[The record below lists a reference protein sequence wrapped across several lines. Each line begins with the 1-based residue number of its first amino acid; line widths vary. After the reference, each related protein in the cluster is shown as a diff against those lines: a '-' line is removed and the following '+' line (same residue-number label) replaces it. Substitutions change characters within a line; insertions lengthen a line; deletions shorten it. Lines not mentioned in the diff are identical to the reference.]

1 MYIEVFYTVYQLKYN
16 AYIYLYFIFIPTV
29 NAPSVNVTSPT
40 TILGSP
46 LNLTCSISLVAL
58 LENDVQVEVVWI
70 GPSGSILPEGTM
82 LVGSGTS
89 YISELTLNNLTASDA
104 GSIYTCSVYLNSSL
118 PFVTS
123 SFPVNSSSAI
133 SLQSKYNFNNSIT

>member
-1 MYIEVFYTVYQLKYN
+1 MANKIQYVLSE
-16 AYIYLYFIFIPTV
+16 LYYIFIPAV
-29 NAPSVNVTSPT
+29 SAPSVNVTSPT

-58 LENDVQVEVVWI
+58 LENDVQVEVIWI

-82 LVGSGTS
+82 LVGSGTF
-89 YISELTLNNLTASDA
+89 YISELTLNNLTVFDA

-123 SFPVNSSSAI
+123 SFPVSSSSAI
-133 SLQSKYNFNNSIT
+133 SLQSKCNKKKAALEI

>member
-1 MYIEVFYTVYQLKYN
+1 M
-16 AYIYLYFIFIPTV
+16 
-29 NAPSVNVTSPT
+29 
-40 TILGSP
+40 
-46 LNLTCSISLVAL
+46 

-70 GPSGSILPEGTM
+70 GPSGSILPERTM

-89 YISELTLNNLTASDA
+89 YISELTLNNLTVSDA
-104 GSIYTCSVYLNSSL
+104 GSIYTCSVVLNSSL

-133 SLQSKYNFNNSIT
+133 SLMSKCNFNNSIT

>member
-1 MYIEVFYTVYQLKYN
+1 MEIKILCILSE
-16 AYIYLYFIFIPTV
+16 LYYIFIPV
-29 NAPSVNVTSPT
+29 VSAPSVNVTSPT

-46 LNLTCSISLVAL
+46 LNLTCSISLVAM

-89 YISELTLNNLTASDA
+89 YISELTLDNLTASDA

-123 SFPVNSSSAI
+123 SFPVNSSRAI
-133 SLQSKYNFNNSIT
+133 SLLRKYNFNNSST

>member
-1 MYIEVFYTVYQLKYN
+1 MAIKIQCILSK
-16 AYIYLYFIFIPTV
+16 LYFIFIPTV
-29 NAPSVNVTSPT
+29 STPSVNVTSLT

-46 LNLTCSISLVAL
+46 LNLTCSISLVAM
-58 LENDVQVEVVWI
+58 LENDVQVEVLWI
-70 GPSGSILPEGTM
+70 APSGSILPEGTM

-123 SFPVNSSSAI
+123 SFPVNSSSVI
-133 SLQSKYNFNNSIT
+133 SLQSKYNLITAALDTLLRSYK